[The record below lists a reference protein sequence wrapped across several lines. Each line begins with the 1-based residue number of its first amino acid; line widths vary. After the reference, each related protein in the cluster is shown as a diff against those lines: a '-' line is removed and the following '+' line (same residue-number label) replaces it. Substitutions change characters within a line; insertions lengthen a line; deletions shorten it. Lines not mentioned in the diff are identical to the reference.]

1 MKAKRTAAEF
11 VTDSRAGEPSAW
23 PRHCLATKVVAGD
36 PTFGT
41 VVMLTDAGTWIDTG
55 SDIVRSWGYR
65 GHVVI
70 VAPPRTRYLGEGR
83 SEYCW
88 FTQSHAGEVE
98 PASLG
103 DALAHLEGLVLD
115 LLDSGIATTD
125 RLWIVGLGEGGDLAR
140 ELVLY
145 THDRVAGI
153 FATVDV
159 AIPPEGFAE
168 AALAVIPAARNAH
181 P

>member
-1 MKAKRTAAEF
+1 
-11 VTDSRAGEPSAW
+11 
-23 PRHCLATKVVAGD
+23 
-36 PTFGT
+36 
-41 VVMLTDAGTWIDTG
+41 
-55 SDIVRSWGYR
+55 
-65 GHVVI
+65 
-70 VAPPRTRYLGEGR
+70 
-83 SEYCW
+83 
-88 FTQSHAGEVE
+88 
-98 PASLG
+98 LG